1 MAEVAGTDTELSPDV
16 RHVVLDRVEAGA
28 AAPRDGGTAE
38 AMPDQV
44 EDLPLGGREDVGM
57 RGAPA
62 SSTRGHV
69 GSLREPIPIY
79 PTHVDAVRLI
89 LRLEAVAIFA
99 AGVVAYLQLN
109 GHPLWLLPLLLA
121 PDLSM
126 LGYLGG
132 PRLGAVTYN
141 LAHNLATAL
150 IVIGIGWF
158 AAVAPLA
165 LAGCILAAH
174 VGMDRSLGYGLK
186 LPTDF
191 RDTHLGR
198 IGR

>member
-1 MAEVAGTDTELSPDV
+1 MKASVSGTTSTSEGGSANRVRPRKPNPTATSMSLTGMTRMPDDRPMGMTGVILRAEAIVLFVAG
-16 RHVVLDRVEAGA
+16 VL
-28 AAPRDGGTAE
+28 
-38 AMPDQV
+38 
-44 EDLPLGGREDVGM
+44 L
-57 RGAPA
+57 
-62 SSTRGHV
+62 
-69 GSLREPIPIY
+69 
-79 PTHVDAVRLI
+79 
-89 LRLEAVAIFA
+89 
-99 AGVVAYLQLN
+99 YLQLN

-126 LGYLGG
+126 IGYVRGA
-132 PRLGAVTYN
+132 RLGAAIYN

-150 IVIGIGWF
+150 VVLAIGWF
-158 AAVAPLA
+158 GAIAPLA
-165 LAGCILAAH
+165 IAGAILVAH